1 MEPGNGPKRTLQID
15 DDDEAV
21 LGDAKRRNFD
31 KAQDE
36 SPKKTKSQHAAREK
50 SGRPYQLKGIN
61 SKYHVGWISA
71 IHPEN
76 VAARAFLD
84 DEYDG
89 PYYKSS
95 TDSNDYTLGKIK
107 EHNVVIAVL
116 PAGEYGV
123 ASAAQ
128 VAANMMRTFPNIK
141 IGLMVG
147 IGGGAPHQKHD
158 IRLGDV
164 VVSVPRNGFGG
175 VFYYNFG
182 KSIQGKK
189 FQETKHLNMPPT
201 TLLAAVNG
209 LKSQYALRGH
219 PLIQNIDDVLEK
231 YPDLQ
236 EEYSRPD
243 PGSDRLYKS
252 DIIHASDDDAPC
264 AEVCSQ
270 DPSCLVARSER
281 PKRKEITIHY
291 GLIASADNLLKDAY
305 IRDKLAMEKDVLCF
319 EMEAA
324 GLMDNFPCL
333 AIRGICD
340 YSDTHKNDEWQGYTA
355 MTAAAYAKNL
365 LERVRPEQVEDEKN
379 ISEVLSDVQDGVH
392 KLLDTHH
399 ERQHQHILDWLT
411 QVNYAPLQS
420 DLLRKRQPQ
429 TGQWLLD
436 STAFQEWIK
445 TSKQTL
451 FCPGIPGAGKTTLT
465 SVVVDYLQ
473 ERFRGQQN
481 IAIAYIYFRYNF
493 EQTVDDVLLNLLKQL
508 AQTQGSLP
516 SVVEELYDEHKGRQ
530 TRPCLDETRRALQ
543 VLIPQ
548 YPRVFIVI
556 DGLDECQ
563 IAGGCRNDFLAE
575 MIDLQANCGTSVFAT
590 SRFLPDITE
599 KFDNESSL
607 NFIGSKQ
614 IEIRADVE
622 DIKKY
627 LDGHMHQLPSVVQNS
642 PQLQLEIKTRIAEA
656 VDGMFLLAKIYLDFL
671 EDKLTPKAITNALDK
686 FQGRSWGS
694 DSYDRSQVLANAF
707 DDAMQRVNAQSPG
720 RRELALQVLGWITFA
735 WRPLTTLELR
745 HALAVEINKPEF
757 DENNLADIQDLV
769 SVCGGLV
776 AIDEESMAIR
786 LVHYTLQEYLE
797 NTQDIWFRN
806 PQAQMAL
813 KCVTY
818 LSFSAFE
825 GGRCQ
830 FDDELWER
838 LRLHP
843 FYRYAACNWG
853 HHAREAETPYD
864 DVEYFLRCQKKLD
877 ASTEALWFFRRWPV
891 EALYTFLEYRDPR
904 TPGLHMTAYFGI
916 YSAVRDQL
924 VKNNMDP
931 NSEDAENRTPMS
943 YAAESGHVAVV
954 KLLLDHGAD
963 ANFNY
968 KFGSESPLFYAA
980 AGGHL
985 STVKLLLDNGADAN
999 KDDLSRTLEYAA
1011 CRGCPAI
1018 AKLLLDKGA
1027 KVDSKDEKGETPL
1040 WRAVIEGHKAV
1051 VELLL
1056 GKGANI
1062 ELKNNFEQTPLM
1074 AAARSGNASLVMLL
1088 LEKGANIESKDI
1100 NERTPLMVAT
1110 IFRNA
1115 STVMVLLEKGADIN
1129 SKDGNSRTSLW
1140 LASKKPDAAIVKLL
1154 LEKGAHVDPQDD
1166 DEGKTPLILAVIEGD
1181 ESLVSLLLQKGAS
1194 CTIKDKDGRTP
1205 LSWAEEKGYGTI
1217 VQMLKRQR

>member
-36 SPKKTKSQHAAREK
+36 SPKKTESQHAAREK

-107 EHNVVIAVL
+107 EHNVVVAVL

-189 FQETKHLNMPPT
+189 FRETKHLNMPPT
-201 TLLAAVNG
+201 SLLAAVNG

-219 PLIQNIDDVLEK
+219 PLIKNIDDVLAK

-252 DIIHASDDDAPC
+252 DIIHASDDVAPC

-340 YSDTHKNDEWQGYTA
+340 YSDTHKNDEWQGYAA

-599 KFDNESSL
+599 KFDNKSSL

-627 LDGHMHQLPSVVQNS
+627 LDGHMHQLPSVVQNN
-642 PQLQLEIKTRIAEA
+642 PELQLEIKTRIAEA

-671 EDKLTPKAITNALDK
+671 EDKLTPKAIINALDK
-686 FQGRSWGS
+686 FQRRSRGS

-720 RRELALQVLGWITFA
+720 RRELALQVLGWTTCA
-735 WRPLTTLELR
+735 RRALTTLELQ

-769 SVCGGLV
+769 SVCAGLV
-776 AIDEESMAIR
+776 TIDEESMAIR

-797 NTQDIWFRN
+797 NTQDKWFRN

-825 GGRCQ
+825 SGRCQ
-830 FDDELWER
+830 CDQDLEER

-843 FYRYAACNWG
+843 FYIYAARNWG
-853 HHAREAETPYD
+853 HHAREAETPYED
-864 DVEYFLRCQKKLD
+864 IEYFLRCQKKAE
-877 ASTEALWFFRRWPV
+877 ASSQVFSLLAFQVNPPLLLLGNETREM
-891 EALYTFLEYRDPR
+891 Y
-904 TPGLHMTAYFGI
+904 GLHLAAYFGI
-916 YSAVRDQL
+916 DSAVFGQL
-924 VKNNMDP
+924 VNNDP
-931 NSEDAENRTPMS
+931 NSRDGNGRTPISHAAEN
-943 YAAESGHVAVV
+943 GHVAIIKVLLDKGAEIDPTPPDHHYSPLKLAV
-954 KLLLDHGAD
+954 IGNHTAAIELLL
-963 ANFNY
+963 
-968 KFGSESPLFYAA
+968 E
-980 AGGHL
+980 
-985 STVKLLLDNGADAN
+985 NGAFIESNSFSMESHDVFMVHHHRFPHT
-999 KDDLSRTLEYAA
+999 DRTPLSIAA
-1011 CRGCPAI
+1011 TVSNETI
-1018 AKLLLDKGA
+1018 VQLLLDKGA
-1027 KVDSKDEKGETPL
+1027 KVDSKDEYGWTPL
-1040 WRAVIEGHKAV
+1040 SHAAMRGHKAI

-1056 GKGANI
+1056 KKGANI
-1062 ELKNNFEQTPLM
+1062 
-1074 AAARSGNASLVMLL
+1074 G
-1088 LEKGANIESKDI
+1088 SKDFMGQ
-1100 NERTPLMVAT
+1100 TPLMVAAD
-1110 IFRNA
+1110 FGNA
-1115 STVMVLLEKGADIN
+1115 SIVMFLLEKGVDVN
-1129 SKDGNSRTSLW
+1129 SKDGGSRTPLW
-1140 LASKKPDAAIVKLL
+1140 WASAMSRVATVKLL
-1154 LEKGAHVDPQDD
+1154 LEKGAHVDSQDD
-1166 DEGKTPLILAVIEGD
+1166 YEGRTPLILAVMDED
-1181 ESLVSLLLQKGAS
+1181 ESLVSLLLQNGAS

-1205 LSWAEEKGYGTI
+1205 LSLAEEYGYETI

>member
-1 MEPGNGPKRTLQID
+1 MERGNGPKRTLQID
-15 DDDEAV
+15 DDDEAI

-31 KAQDE
+31 EAQDE
-36 SPKKTKSQHAAREK
+36 SPKKMESQHAAREK

-107 EHNVVIAVL
+107 EHNVVVAVL

-201 TLLAAVNG
+201 SLLAAVNG

-219 PLIQNIDDVLEK
+219 PLIKNIDDVLEK

-281 PKRKEITIHY
+281 PKRKEITIHH

-340 YSDTHKNDEWQGYTA
+340 YSDTHKNDEWQGYAA

-379 ISEVLSDVQDGVH
+379 ISEVLSDVQDGLH

-436 STAFQEWIK
+436 STAFQEWTK

-473 ERFRGQQN
+473 ERFRDQQN
-481 IAIAYIYFRYNF
+481 IAIAYIYFQYNV

-516 SVVEELYDEHKGRQ
+516 SVVGELYDKHKERQ
-530 TRPCLDETRRALQ
+530 TRPCLDETRIALH

-563 IAGGCRNDFLAE
+563 IAGGCRKVFLAE
-575 MIDLQANCGTSVFAT
+575 MINLQANCGTSVFAT

-599 KFDNESSL
+599 KFNNKSSL
-607 NFIGSKQ
+607 HFIGSKQ
-614 IEIRADVE
+614 IEIRADIE

-627 LDGHMHQLPSVVQNS
+627 LDGHMHQLPNVVQNS

-671 EDKLTPKAITNALDK
+671 EDKLTPKAIINALDK
-686 FQGRSWGS
+686 FQRRSRGS
-694 DSYDRSQVLANAF
+694 DSYERSQVLANAF

-720 RRELALQVLGWITFA
+720 RRELAVQVLGWITCA
-735 WRPLTTLELR
+735 RRALTTLELQ
-745 HALAVEINKPEF
+745 HALAVEINKSEF

-769 SVCGGLV
+769 SVCAGLV
-776 AIDEESMAIR
+776 TIDEESMAIC

-797 NTQDIWFRN
+797 NTQDKWFRN
-806 PQAQMAL
+806 SHAQMAL

-830 FDDELWER
+830 CE
-838 LRLHP
+838 
-843 FYRYAACNWG
+843 
-853 HHAREAETPYD
+853 
-864 DVEYFLRCQKKLD
+864 
-877 ASTEALWFFRRWPV
+877 
-891 EALYTFLEYRDPR
+891 
-904 TPGLHMTAYFGI
+904 
-916 YSAVRDQL
+916 
-924 VKNNMDP
+924 
-931 NSEDAENRTPMS
+931 
-943 YAAESGHVAVV
+943 
-954 KLLLDHGAD
+954 
-963 ANFNY
+963 
-968 KFGSESPLFYAA
+968 
-980 AGGHL
+980 
-985 STVKLLLDNGADAN
+985 
-999 KDDLSRTLEYAA
+999 
-1011 CRGCPAI
+1011 
-1018 AKLLLDKGA
+1018 
-1027 KVDSKDEKGETPL
+1027 
-1040 WRAVIEGHKAV
+1040 
-1051 VELLL
+1051 
-1056 GKGANI
+1056 
-1062 ELKNNFEQTPLM
+1062 
-1074 AAARSGNASLVMLL
+1074 
-1088 LEKGANIESKDI
+1088 
-1100 NERTPLMVAT
+1100 
-1110 IFRNA
+1110 
-1115 STVMVLLEKGADIN
+1115 
-1129 SKDGNSRTSLW
+1129 
-1140 LASKKPDAAIVKLL
+1140 
-1154 LEKGAHVDPQDD
+1154 
-1166 DEGKTPLILAVIEGD
+1166 
-1181 ESLVSLLLQKGAS
+1181 
-1194 CTIKDKDGRTP
+1194 
-1205 LSWAEEKGYGTI
+1205 
-1217 VQMLKRQR
+1217 